1 MPNARIRRIATLAG
15 ALFMTA
21 CAPPPAASEPQAR
34 PTLAVDQVAGVWA
47 VSEVGGGARCQL
59 SLSNLIIE
67 GVRPVLAER
76 CNLAAAMEAKSW
88 RATVDGF
95 ELLTI
100 DGNAVMAF
108 RRTGEDYFEEV
119 GRRYLMTRAPIS

>member
-1 MPNARIRRIATLAG
+1 MANALFRTITALTG
-15 ALFMTA
+15 ALLVTA
-21 CAPPPAASEPQAR
+21 YASPPAASQPQGYL
-34 PTLAVDQVAGVWA
+34 LAVDQVAGVWA

-108 RRTGEDYFEEV
+108 RRTGEDSFEEV

>member
-1 MPNARIRRIATLAG
+1 MANALFRTITALTG
-15 ALFMTA
+15 ALLVTA
-21 CAPPPAASEPQAR
+21 CASPPAASQPQGYL
-34 PTLAVDQVAGVWA
+34 LAVDQVAGVWA

-76 CNLAAAMEAKSW
+76 CNLAVAMEAKSW
-88 RATVDGF
+88 RATVNGF

-108 RRTGEDYFEEV
+108 RRTGEDSFEEV

>member
-1 MPNARIRRIATLAG
+1 MADALFRTIAALTG
-15 ALFMTA
+15 ALLVTA
-21 CAPPPAASEPQAR
+21 CASPPAASQPQGR
-34 PTLAVDQVAGVWA
+34 PLAVDQVAGVWA

-59 SLSNLIIE
+59 SLSNLIID

-95 ELLTI
+95 ELLSI

-108 RRTGEDYFEEV
+108 RRTGEDSFEEV
-119 GRRYLMTRAPIS
+119 SRRYLMTRAPIS